1 MQSELTSTY
10 DTDYK
15 CEYKPRHYS
24 EYLQLTPPSDWQT
37 CLQRNVTLK
46 RERTNAQHG
55 CRFPARRGVSS
66 PASAWVE
73 VPSSQGCLACPDS
86 PRVETVSDQKSTEIL
101 EPKPTRS
108 RRNNRPKT
116 CQKRCSR
123 KSGGN
128 PGKKSRA
135 SSLFP
140 ARMWTRVPLGN
151 PPITI
156 SSYAEART

>member
-1 MQSELTSTY
+1 MPNRVRHTSVRNPGPPRVDPWITVRRTSANKNNVQITNRMQSELTSTY

-66 PASAWVE
+66 PASAWVG

-86 PRVETVSDQKSTEIL
+86 PRVETMSDQKSTEIL
-101 EPKPTRS
+101 D
-108 RRNNRPKT
+108 
-116 CQKRCSR
+116 QKLST
-123 KSGGN
+123 K
-128 PGKKSRA
+128 
-135 SSLFP
+135 
-140 ARMWTRVPLGN
+140 
-151 PPITI
+151 
-156 SSYAEART
+156 